1 MVQLSTVHE
10 INASLVQRPLVA
22 VIAGGTSGIG
32 EYILHALTRA
42 HASGGQGLRVYIVGR
57 NAQKGAERIAES
69 RQRCPDGDFR
79 FVKADLGLLREVD
92 LACSEILAQEAKE
105 KNGRVDMLY
114 MTQGEVKFGPRCS
127 ESLPSQSKART

>member
-1 MVQLSTVHE
+1 MVQLSKVHE

-42 HASGGQGLRVYIVGR
+42 HGSGGKGLRVYIVGR
-57 NAQKGAERIAES
+57 NTQKGEERVAES

-79 FVKADLGLLREVD
+79 FVRADLSLLREVD
-92 LACSEILAQEAKE
+92 AACSDILAQEAKE
-105 KNGRVDMLY
+105 ENGRIDMLY
-114 MTQGEVKFGPRCS
+114 MTQGEVRFGPRS
-127 ESLPSQSKART
+127 G